1 MRMTSQKYHFLLWDW
16 TILKNWGLAQALVH
30 VLIKIKINDKTCDL
44 FLDVLG
50 VYVLDWGL
58 ESKMS
63 KNNMKEVKKRD
74 LTLTDKSK
82 MNVST

>member
-1 MRMTSQKYHFLLWDW
+1 MVL
-16 TILKNWGLAQALVH
+16 

-50 VYVLDWGL
+50 VYVFDWGL

-63 KNNMKEVKKRD
+63 RNMKEVKKRD